1 MAKKVFTDESLAT
14 LVSEIK
20 AYTDDAVSKKADS
33 SHKHDAYVN
42 QNAFSNIKV
51 GSTTVAADTATDT
64 VTFAGSNVTITPDAT
79 NDKITFKVADATA
92 DTKGVVQLVDSTNNT
107 ATDKAAS
114 ANAVNKAYT
123 LAGTANNTANS
134 AKTTAESKSTV
145 TSSTT
150 NGNIKIDGTETT
162 VYTHPT
168 TAGNKHIPT
177 GGSNGQVLKWSA
189 SGTAT
194 WGTDANTT
202 YTFGT
207 GDNNGTIK
215 VTPSGGS
222 AQNIAVKGL
231 GSAAYT
237 ESSAYAASS
246 HAHDDKY
253 YTKAQIDGFITIAD
267 IDNICV
273 DSIARYTVVNSIDEM
288 TDTNK
293 AYILAS
299 TGHIWIYKQGGNTTT
314 ETVTEQIV
322 ATTDNPWASGRLGSS
337 GGVSTQAGYVV
348 TPYIDLSKYPIPFEI
363 HLGGI
368 QFTGQ
373 TYNTCSIFK
382 ADKTFIYRHD
392 TNAGG
397 FITNWRNTTFTAN
410 GDGTGKV
417 TVSGQPI
424 DHSNNVIGHVR
435 FTGYGESANANIYVT
450 YEKTTT
456 TSSGWIDTGA
466 SQSST
471 SSASRQQIVNEIDAE
486 LVSVIGTGEVV

>member
-1 MAKKVFTDESLAT
+1 MLFVYDGTGWVRE
-14 LVSEIK
+14 
-20 AYTDDAVSKKADS
+20 YW
-33 SHKHDAYVN
+33 
-42 QNAFSNIKV
+42 SN
-51 GSTTVAADTATDT
+51 TTYSDMTAA
-64 VTFAGSNVTITPDAT
+64 
-79 NDKITFKVADATA
+79 
-92 DTKGVVQLVDSTNNT
+92 
-107 ATDKAAS
+107 
-114 ANAVNKAYT
+114 
-123 LAGTANNTANS
+123 
-134 AKTTAESKSTV
+134 
-145 TSSTT
+145 TSSAAGKAGLVPAPAAGKQTSFLR
-150 NGNIKIDGTETT
+150 GDGTW
-162 VYTHPT
+162 VVP
-168 TAGNKHIPT
+168 ADN
-177 GGSNGQVLKWSA
+177 
-189 SGTAT
+189 
-194 WGTDANTT
+194 NTT
-202 YTFGT
+202 YTFST

-222 AQNIAVKGL
+222 AQNIPVKGL

-237 ESSAYAASS
+237 ASTAYLSSSTKYAGSSSAGGAATSANKVNKALTFNNGGSGVASGTTFDGSTARTISYNTIGAAAAS

-253 YTKAQIDGFITIAD
+253 YTKAQIDAMEFITIAD

-273 DSIARYTVVNSIDEM
+273 DSIVRYTVVNSIDEM
-288 TDTNK
+288 TDTSK

-314 ETVTEQIV
+314 ETITEKIV
-322 ATTDNPWASGRLGSS
+322 ATSDNPWSAGRLGSS
-337 GGVSTQAGYVV
+337 GGISTQAGYTV

-424 DHSNNVIGHVR
+424 DHSNNAIGHVR

-471 SSASRQQIVNEIDAE
+471 SSASR
-486 LVSVIGTGEVV
+486 